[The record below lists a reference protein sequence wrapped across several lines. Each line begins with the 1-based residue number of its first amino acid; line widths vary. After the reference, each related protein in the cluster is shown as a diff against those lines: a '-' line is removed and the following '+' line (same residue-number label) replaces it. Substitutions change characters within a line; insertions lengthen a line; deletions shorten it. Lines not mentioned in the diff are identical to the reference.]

1 MLIAIG
7 NGSLRACI
15 TSLGGHQFK
24 LPEQKADLDRYFSVY
39 YLVYYVGILLSK
51 VVPPEVRVSVH
62 CFGRQSCYTAV
73 FGMIAVVF
81 LISWSKIYFCYK
93 RFYSFIK
100 EFLYFRFLFN
110 WTVFLQ
116 ERNPK

>member
-1 MLIAIG
+1 MIAIG

-24 LPEQKADLDRYFSVY
+24 LPEQKVELDRYFSIY

-81 LISWSKIYFCYK
+81 LISWSKTFSPYYSSYIY
-93 RFYSFIK
+93 
-100 EFLYFRFLFN
+100 
-110 WTVFLQ
+110 
-116 ERNPK
+116 